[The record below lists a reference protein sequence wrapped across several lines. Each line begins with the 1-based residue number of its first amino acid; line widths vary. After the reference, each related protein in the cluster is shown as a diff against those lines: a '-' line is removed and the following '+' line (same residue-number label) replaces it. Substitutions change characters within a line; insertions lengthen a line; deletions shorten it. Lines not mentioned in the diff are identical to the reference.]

1 MIYISTQIEVKNRKI
16 LFFKGLGFIIASCV
30 PNNVFFTK
38 CTLPG
43 GVVYSGEET
52 LVCFN
57 VVLIVFIRLSRV
69 MYSRV
74 ETSKSLFKIATR

>member
-1 MIYISTQIEVKNRKI
+1 VYI
-16 LFFKGLGFIIASCV
+16 
-30 PNNVFFTK
+30 
-38 CTLPG
+38 TLWS
-43 GVVYSGEET
+43 VYNDEET
-52 LVCFN
+52 LVRFN